1 MLTKIKPQNRIAQ
14 AFAVL
19 AATVLSL
26 PAQAQTL
33 ADRSSYWGRGWDWGW
48 GHMIGGPLM
57 MILFWGGLII
67 VIVLAVRGFGGS
79 KSQDGAPSRPVKSA
93 LDILEDRFARGE
105 IDKEEFEGRKR
116 ILSG

>member
-1 MLTKIKPQNRIAQ
+1 MLTKIKPQNQIAQ

-19 AATVLSL
+19 TATVLSL
-26 PAQAQTL
+26 PAQAQTF
-33 ADRSSYWGRGWDWGW
+33 ADRSGNWGRGWDWGW

-67 VIVLAVRGFGGS
+67 VVVLAVRGFGGS
-79 KSQDGAPSRPVKSA
+79 ASQGGTPSRPDKSA

-105 IDKEEFEGRKR
+105 IGKEEFEERKR
-116 ILSG
+116 VLSE